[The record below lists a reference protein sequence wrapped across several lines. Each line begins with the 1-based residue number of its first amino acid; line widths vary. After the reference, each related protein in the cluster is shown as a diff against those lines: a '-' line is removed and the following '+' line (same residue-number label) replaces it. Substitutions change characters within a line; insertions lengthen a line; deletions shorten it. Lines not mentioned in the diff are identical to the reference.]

1 MRLFIRTV
9 QGQDL
14 LYDVGEN
21 DFVSRVIKK
30 VPLGGIN
37 MKQGVHF
44 RGRRLDLSRTLS
56 SYAIGEDDVL
66 SAVGAPKTKGTQQ
79 RKRRKRQMDEAIALH
94 GEQQDSL
101 LPEDDEEGVPTTAL
115 TLRSPTVTRVP
126 ARAARTSVAVPRSP
140 TPRRSL
146 KRKVP
151 RSPTPRRFLQRKV
164 PT

>member
-56 SYAIGEDDVL
+56 SYAIGEDDVV
-66 SAVGAPKTKGTQQ
+66 SAVGAPKTRGTQQ

-94 GEQQDSL
+94 EEQQDSL

-126 ARAARTSVAVPRSP
+126 ARAARSPEAVPRSP
-140 TPRRSL
+140 TPGRSL

-151 RSPTPRRFLQRKV
+151 ISPTPRRFLKRKV
-164 PT
+164 PM